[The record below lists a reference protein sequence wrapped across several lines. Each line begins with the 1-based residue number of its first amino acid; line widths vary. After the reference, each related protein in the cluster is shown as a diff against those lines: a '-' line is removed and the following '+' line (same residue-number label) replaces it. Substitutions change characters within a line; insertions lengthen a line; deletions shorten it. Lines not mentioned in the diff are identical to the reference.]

1 MLSKDAAEAIRA
13 RHKDFLAAELA
24 AALSHKPGSHL
35 SVLQGQWKGVTWP
48 GSKDAV
54 RDPETGVDH
63 EALQQVGRASVS
75 VPEGFVSRLNGR
87 SLREHTES
95 EGDELTTIFFCYL
108 LFPFSADPWY
118 SRKSTRGCN
127 DM

>member
-1 MLSKDAAEAIRA
+1 M
-13 RHKDFLAAELA
+13 
-24 AALSHKPGSHL
+24 
-35 SVLQGQWKGVTWP
+35 LQGQWKGLTWP

-54 RDPETGVDH
+54 RDPETGVDQ
-63 EALQQVGRASVS
+63 ETLQQVGRASVS

-87 SLREHTES
+87 SLRDYTES
-95 EGDELTTIFFCYL
+95 EGDELTTVFFCYL
-108 LFPFSADPWY
+108 LFPFSADLWY